1 MPATKL
7 AFSSRPTPSSWTPSF
22 LVGPEAEALEQAVYR
37 KISDRAYSL
46 FEQSGRQPGNED
58 ANWLQ
63 AEAEVLRSDV
73 EVRESGTWVAVSAF
87 IPDGSGQDMQIVVK
101 PVRVLA
107 RARKF
112 GKDRGSTETAKEN
125 EQEIILAA
133 NLPVEVDPLS
143 AAASFR
149 DHNLHL
155 MIRKSRPDKIIG
167 D

>member
-7 AFSSRPTPSSWTPSF
+7 AFSSRPIPGSWTPSF
-22 LVGPEAEALEQAVYR
+22 LVGPEAEALEQAVNR

-73 EVRESGTWVAVSAF
+73 EVRESGTWVAVNAF
-87 IPDGSGQDMQIVVK
+87 IPDGSGQDMQIVVR
-101 PVRVLA
+101 PARVLVH
-107 RARKF
+107 
-112 GKDRGSTETAKEN
+112 AKEARGD
-125 EQEIILAA
+125 QSGEIFLAT
-133 NLPVEVDPLS
+133 NLGVEVDPPS

-149 DHNLHL
+149 DHNLRL
-155 MIRKSRPDKIIG
+155 MIRKSRPDRFMSI
-167 D
+167 